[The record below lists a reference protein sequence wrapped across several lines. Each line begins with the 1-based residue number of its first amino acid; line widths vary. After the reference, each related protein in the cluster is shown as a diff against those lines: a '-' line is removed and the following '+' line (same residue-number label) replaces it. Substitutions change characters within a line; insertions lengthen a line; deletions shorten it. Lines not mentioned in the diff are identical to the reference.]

1 MEMPIN
7 GLTTA
12 IKLHIIYLIREPLVS
27 VHLTAGKISVIKNS
41 ALLYQSR
48 GAIFYVCIKI
58 PDDKMVMP
66 VCGHGLQ

>member
-12 IKLHIIYLIREPLVS
+12 IKLHIIYLTREPLVS

-48 GAIFYVCIKI
+48 GAIFYVFA
-58 PDDKMVMP
+58 PAQFSRSRT
-66 VCGHGLQ
+66 G